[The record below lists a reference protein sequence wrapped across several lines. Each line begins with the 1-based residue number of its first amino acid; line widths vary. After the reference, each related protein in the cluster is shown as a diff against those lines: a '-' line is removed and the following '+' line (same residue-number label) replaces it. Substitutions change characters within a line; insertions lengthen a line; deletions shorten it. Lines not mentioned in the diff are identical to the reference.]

1 MKPLLCFLF
10 WMTGGALSLSGHS
23 FFGPVTHRTP
33 SFVTPA
39 LYRAH
44 APYSAPAPNSTPA
57 PNLAPAPHIVRTI
70 KPLFDRLSGFVADS
84 ITWKHL
90 RVRFETGAT
99 PQWQLIL
106 VKPDQSTHTIARMTG
121 DALTEVVAFSPEQP
135 VLTSARSWNLTK
147 PNATTLVMSTDLNGR
162 TFERR
167 VQIDTTTATI
177 HVTTTLHWLGNEVVS
192 SVVDN
197 WDFFTPQIDFAWVP
211 NLRPEPQLVIGE
223 HTFRSPAIVLEHD
236 QTWMAITPDLNRWS
250 DLPRA
255 RLAALDLNRRE
266 HPLPRLGFGLKGHDP
281 TFHVYYRHDPARVFT
296 YPAGPVRYAYHL
308 HLGYGNTRSEY
319 LGKVNDF
326 LWQRYASPHLNS
338 SKPQM
343 LPFADYAQRSYNTL
357 DSLQQFV
364 SIPYKGTQMGAY
376 KAENHGNYFMLPR
389 QLIWNQAWFNAQRS
403 AYGLDYFG
411 RLLGEP
417 RWVSQ
422 AKQTAHFTLAAPSYE
437 GLFPAI
443 FAFEQ
448 DQWIGSPLRLNGGV
462 NRIHSSSAAWTG
474 LWLWRAHQ
482 KHPQEAYRDRVF
494 ALADFLVARQ
504 EASGSIPAWFDY
516 DPGSGTLS
524 PHPTLQHAA
533 ETAGSALLLG
543 ELALD
548 TRHER
553 YLRALLKAADFLLRE
568 VLPEMKFYDFETFWS
583 CSWKSPDMQDP
594 YTGVNPQN
602 NYSMYWTA
610 ETFRYAY
617 QVSGEAR
624 YLEAMLETMQL
635 LNLYQQV
642 WNPPFLK
649 LYAIGGFGVM
659 NTDGEWND
667 ARQAVFAPLYMQ
679 VYTLT
684 GNPIWM
690 QRGIAA
696 LRASFAL
703 MAAPE
708 HCEISPHTCKAYPL
722 GLMPE
727 SLAHGGSDGTSGR
740 SDTGWGEAGAL
751 ASAAYVMEQFGQ
763 VYVDVSRAHAFGID
777 GVTVVDF
784 QRVDQTLKLSIRE
797 DTGTARILQIKR
809 SDGKKHAVEVL
820 PGKISQVDIPIK

>member
-1 MKPLLCFLF
+1 MIPLLCFLF

-23 FFGPVTHRTP
+23 FLGPMD
-33 SFVTPA
+33 
-39 LYRAH
+39 
-44 APYSAPAPNSTPA
+44 
-57 PNLAPAPHIVRTI
+57 LAASPTI
-70 KPLFDRLSGFVADS
+70 TDS
-84 ITWKHL
+84 ISWKHL
-90 RVRFETGAT
+90 RVRFQAGSTFRTAPSFQTDPSFQAGNT
-99 PQWQLIL
+99 SLLQLLL
-106 VKPDQSTHTIARMTG
+106 VKPDHSTHVIAQMAG

-135 VLTSARSWNLTK
+135 VLTTDRIWNLAK
-147 PNATTLVMSTDLNGR
+147 PNSLTLVMTTDLNGR

-167 VQIDTTTATI
+167 VQIDTTTVRV
-177 HVTTTLHWLGNEVVS
+177 HVTTTIHWLGNEVVS
-192 SVVDN
+192 SIFDN
-197 WDFFTPQIDFAWVP
+197 WEFFTQDLDFVWVP

-236 QTWMAITPDLNRWS
+236 HTWMAITPDLQRWS
-250 DLPRA
+250 ELPRH
-255 RLAALDLNRRE
+255 RLAALDLNRRDY
-266 HPLPRLGFGLKGHDP
+266 PRPRMGFGLKAHDP

-296 YPAGPVRYAYHL
+296 YAAGPMPYAYHL
-308 HLGYGNTRSEY
+308 HLGDGDSRAEY
-319 LGKVNDF
+319 LAKINDF
-326 LWQRYASPHLNS
+326 LWQRYASPHLYT

-343 LPFADYAQRSYNTL
+343 LPFAEYARRSYRTL

-364 SIPYKGTQMGAY
+364 TIPYRGIEMGAY

-389 QLIWNQAWFNAQRS
+389 QLIWNQVWFNAQRS
-403 AYGLDYFG
+403 AYGLQYFG
-411 RLLGEP
+411 SLWGEP
-417 RWVSQ
+417 RWVRQ
-422 AKQTAHFTLAAPSYE
+422 ASQTAQFTLAAPSYE

-443 FAFEQ
+443 YAFER
-448 DQWIGSPLRLNGGV
+448 DEWIGSPLRLNGGV
-462 NRIHSSSAAWTG
+462 HRFHASSAAWTA
-474 LWLWRAHQ
+474 LWLWRAHKIQ
-482 KHPQEAYRDRVF
+482 PQLAYQERVL

-504 EASGSIPAWFDY
+504 DSRGSIPAWFDL
-516 DPGSGTLS
+516 DPSQGTLQA
-524 PHPTLQHAA
+524 HPTLQHAA

-543 ELALD
+543 ELAND
-548 TRHER
+548 TSNER
-553 YLRALLKAADFLLRE
+553 YRQALLKAADFLLRE
-568 VLPEMKFYDFETFWS
+568 VLPAMKYHDFETFWS

-594 YTGVNPQN
+594 YTGVLPQN
-602 NYSMYWTA
+602 NYAIYWAA

-617 QVSGEAR
+617 QASGEPR
-624 YLEAMLETMQL
+624 YREALLETMQL

-642 WNPPFLK
+642 WNPPFLQ

-703 MAAPE
+703 MAVPE
-708 HCEISPHTCKAYPL
+708 HCSISPHTCKAYPL

-751 ASAAYVMEQFGQ
+751 TSAAYVMQHFGQ
-763 VYVDVSRAHAFGID
+763 VYVDVPREQAFGID
-777 GVTVVDF
+777 GVTILEFKRIDKVF
-784 QRVDQTLKLSIRE
+784 KLRLRE
-797 DTGTARILQIKR
+797 DTGVTRTVQLRR
-809 SDGKKHAVEVL
+809 SDGKTHALEL
-820 PGKISQVDIPIK
+820 QGGKISRVDIPIK